1 MKKIIDLLFKPKDDD
16 RSILPKEEF
25 AINSPISDT
34 DNSKKDVS
42 ERIRFI
48 KEGSYLICKGHPEI
62 SEIIEGIAIGE
73 DMALFAGMGRAQFL
87 VNTKS
92 KICRKIV
99 DMTGNLFG
107 FDESDFDWNSIKK
120 MEAQDALEK
129 KALYGIV
136 PYKSCSDGICVLSWR
151 IKKDENKGN
160 ELDMLLYKDDILLY
174 GIFDSHCNLI
184 LPWQPITDVN
194 LFLKNLI

>member
-1 MKKIIDLLFKPKDDD
+1 MKKIIDLLFNPKGDD
-16 RSILPKEEF
+16 RSILSKEELS
-25 AINSPISDT
+25 INSPISDT
-34 DNSKKDVS
+34 DNSEKEMS
-42 ERIRFI
+42 NRFHFI
-48 KEGSYLICKGHPEI
+48 KEGSHLICKGHPEI
-62 SEIIEGIAIGE
+62 SEMIEGIAIGE
-73 DMALFAGMGRAQFL
+73 DMALFAGMGRMQFL

-99 DMTGNLFG
+99 DMSGNLFG

-120 MEAQDALEK
+120 IGSQDALEK
-129 KALYGIV
+129 KAIYGII
-136 PYKSCSDGICVLSWR
+136 PYKSYSEGICVLSWR
-151 IKKDENKGN
+151 IKKNEVKGN

-174 GIFDSHCNLI
+174 GIFDSRCNLI